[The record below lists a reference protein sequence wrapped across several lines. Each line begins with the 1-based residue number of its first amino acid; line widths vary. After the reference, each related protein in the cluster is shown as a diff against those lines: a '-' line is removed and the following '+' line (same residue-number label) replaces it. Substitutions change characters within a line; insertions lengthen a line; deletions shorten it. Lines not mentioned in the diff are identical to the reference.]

1 MPLRRIL
8 ITGGAGFIGSACAK
22 EFLRRGFDVTI
33 TVHRRVPQDMPE
45 ATAVRVD
52 LADRGALAEF
62 LRQATPFDSVI
73 HCAGLA
79 SDVARRGRLM
89 QANFHAV
96 RNLVDCLHRRPTVRL
111 VHISTTDVYGIR
123 DFTNANEDT
132 PLAKRPGNA
141 YPLSK
146 ILAEQYVCDNLPR
159 HLYVILRPGVV
170 HGSGDRTILPRVLA
184 FLRSSP
190 RAVYFGR
197 WRGQNRWP
205 LVNVQTVARAAVAAA
220 TKDRALG
227 QAFNVV
233 DPDFVSI
240 EQYYHQVL
248 RDHLPE
254 KAGMKALN
262 IPLAIAWPYAAFGTL
277 LSKLLNRDQPLM
289 DPSLYALRSV
299 AANLDFSSEKLQQ
312 LLAEHI

>member
-1 MPLRRIL
+1 MPQERIL

-22 EFLRRGFDVTI
+22 EFLRRGFDVTV
-33 TVHRRVPQDMPE
+33 TVHHRAPQDMPE
-45 ATAVRVD
+45 ATVVRVD
-52 LADRGALAEF
+52 LADLAALAEF
-62 LRQATPFDSVI
+62 LREATPFDSVI

-89 QANFHAV
+89 KANFHAV
-96 RNLVDCLHRRPTVRL
+96 RNLVDCMHTRPMARL

-123 DFTNANEDT
+123 DFTNADEDT
-132 PLAKRPGNA
+132 PLAERPDNA

-146 ILAEQYVCDNLPR
+146 ILAERYIRDNFPR
-159 HLYVILRPGVV
+159 HHYVILRPGLV
-170 HGSGDRTILPRVLA
+170 HGHGDQTILPRVLA

-190 RAVYFGR
+190 RVVYFGR
-197 WRGQNRWP
+197 WRGGNRWP
-205 LVNVQTVARAAVAAA
+205 LVDVRTVACAAVAAA

-233 DPDFVSI
+233 DPAFVTI
-240 EQYYHQVL
+240 EQYYRQVL

-254 KAGMKALN
+254 KANMKTLSM
-262 IPLAIAWPYAAFGTL
+262 PLAFAWPYAAISSL

-289 DPSLYALRSV
+289 DPSLYALRSI

-312 LLAEHI
+312 LLAEPV